1 MAEHILNVVDPATTL
16 RLRTELLAAVVP
28 LMGVGAVRA
37 EFRAGTASSF
47 GRGMRSL
54 TSYFTGRGCGRRFGE
69 FSLKLLFSSL
79 LDCAEGTGV
88 RCVGASLRS

>member
-1 MAEHILNVVDPATTL
+1 MAGHILNVIDPATTL

-54 TSYFTGRGCGRRFGE
+54 TSYFTGKG
-69 FSLKLLFSSL
+69 
-79 LDCAEGTGV
+79 D
-88 RCVGASLRS
+88 VGGGLASFR